1 MANVKLNPFTCPTC
15 GNGTLVNVEIDEDTI
30 KNAERL
36 PKAVTA
42 KCSNNHVLVIYVDG
56 SFRIRDIEAALNA
69 AEDRK
74 DSLDQTEDWLS
85 GL

>member
-1 MANVKLNPFTCPTC
+1 MANVRLNPFTCPTC
-15 GNGTLVNVEIDEDTI
+15 GNGSLVNVEIDEYTI

-42 KCSNNHVLVIYVDG
+42 KCNNNHLLVLYVDG
-56 SFRIRDIEAALNA
+56 NFKIRDIEVALNA
-69 AEDRK
+69 VENKK

>member
-15 GNGTLVNVEIDEDTI
+15 GNGSLVTVEIDEDTI

-42 KCSNNHVLVIYVDG
+42 KCNNNHLLVLYVDG
-56 SFRIRDIEAALNA
+56 NFKIRDIEVALNA
-69 AEDRK
+69 AENKK

-85 GL
+85 SL

>member
-1 MANVKLNPFTCPTC
+1 MANVKLNPFTCPVC
-15 GNGTLVNVEIDEDTI
+15 GNGSVMNVEIDEDTI

-42 KCSNNHVLVIYVDG
+42 KCNANHIIVLYVDG
-56 SFRIRDIEAALNA
+56 NFKIRDIEAALNA
-69 AEDRK
+69 AEDAK
-74 DSLDQTEDWLS
+74 DSLDQTEEWLS